1 MSLRQGNHERM
12 AAAPHP
18 GAPGPIG
25 GEVPYRRL
33 VSQVRAKVH
42 PNSAPFSTA
51 YLSTI
56 EAVFPCLENCLMKSP
71 LSVSGRRAIGLCS
84 LTIALVA
91 LGAVRVRAQAGFA
104 GKANQGMNAYA
115 TFEGSSSSSGSIFDM
130 NNMVGYDFNRAVGFD
145 VGVPFYF
152 VAPPAQPGVASTAT
166 GVGNFYLDG
175 RMTLESQVV
184 DYLPTATITFPT
196 GNTSKGLST
205 GSVTYD
211 LDSRFQHDFGV
222 WAPFFDVDVGNS
234 LDNTNNPDVRV
245 VRRPFLTLG
254 KVAQIKTGPEVHIT
268 ERIIL
273 SADYYRVVPWGP
285 QTVISRVVRPG
296 TTGKG
301 GKNGRSYE
309 VVQRT
314 VGGAKLV
321 SDNGFDA
328 SLAFSPKRFMDLSLA
343 FNHSTHYA
351 LNSVS
356 FSVGFNLTQMLSRNR
371 W

>member
-1 MSLRQGNHERM
+1 MKFRVAVLWDRLRKAYQNGTGS
-12 AAAPHP
+12 P
-18 GAPGPIG
+18 
-25 GEVPYRRL
+25 
-33 VSQVRAKVH
+33 VRAKVRSD
-42 PNSAPFSTA
+42 SAPFSTT

-56 EAVFPCLENCLMKSP
+56 EAAFPGFENYLMKVP
-71 LSVSGRRAIGLCS
+71 LPAVCRRAIGLCS
-84 LTIALVA
+84 LTIAVVA
-91 LGAVRVRAQAGFA
+91 FGGVRASAQARFA
-104 GKANQGMNAYA
+104 GKANQGMNAYS
-115 TFEGSSSSSGSIFDM
+115 TFEGSGSSSGAIFDM
-130 NNMVGYDFNRAVGFD
+130 NNMVGYDFNAALGFD

-152 VAPPAQPGVASTAT
+152 VAPPAQPGVASTAA

-175 RMTLESQVV
+175 RMTLESHVV
-184 DYLPTATITFPT
+184 DYLPTATVTFPT

-222 WAPFFDVDVGNS
+222 WTPFFDVDVGNS

-245 VRRPFLTLG
+245 IRRPFLTLG
-254 KVAQIKTGPEVHIT
+254 KVAQFKAGPEVHIT

-285 QTVISRVVRPG
+285 QTVISRVVKPG
-296 TTGKG
+296 KTGKG
-301 GKNGRSYE
+301 GKSGRVYE
-309 VVQRT
+309 VVQKT
-314 VGGAKLV
+314 VGGANLV

-328 SLAFSPKRFMDLSLA
+328 SVAFSPKRFMDLSLA

-356 FSVGFNLTQMLSRNR
+356 FSLGFNLTQMLSRNR
-371 W
+371 

>member
-1 MSLRQGNHERM
+1 
-12 AAAPHP
+12 
-18 GAPGPIG
+18 
-25 GEVPYRRL
+25 
-33 VSQVRAKVH
+33 
-42 PNSAPFSTA
+42 
-51 YLSTI
+51 
-56 EAVFPCLENCLMKSP
+56 MKSP
-71 LSVSGRRAIGLCS
+71 LPASCRRAIGLCS
-84 LTIALVA
+84 LTLAVVA
-91 LGAVRVRAQAGFA
+91 CGAVRVRAQARFA
-104 GKANQGMNAYA
+104 GTANKGINAYA

-130 NNMVGYDFNRAVGFD
+130 NNMVGYDFNPALGFD

-175 RMTLESQVV
+175 RMALVSRVV
-184 DYLPTATITFPT
+184 EYLPTITVTFPT

-211 LDSRFQHDFGV
+211 LDSRFQHDFGI
-222 WAPFFDVDVGNS
+222 WTPFFGMDVGNS
-234 LDNTNNPDVRV
+234 LDNTNNPDVRA

-254 KVAQIKTGPEVHIT
+254 KVAQLKTGPEVHIT
-268 ERIIL
+268 NRITF

-309 VVQRT
+309 IVQRT

-328 SLAFSPKRFMDLSLA
+328 SVAFSPKRFMDLSLA
-343 FNHSTHYA
+343 LNHSTHYA
-351 LNSVS
+351 LNTVS

-371 W
+371 